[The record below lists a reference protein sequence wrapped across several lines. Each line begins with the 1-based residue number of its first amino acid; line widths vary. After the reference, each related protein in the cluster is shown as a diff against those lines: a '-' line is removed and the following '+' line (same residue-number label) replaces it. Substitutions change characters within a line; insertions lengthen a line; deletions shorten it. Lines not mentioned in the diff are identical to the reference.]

1 MTLPGALLLPLLS
14 ALVAPAHAAP
24 VELHTS
30 HQLGVA
36 LFPEG
41 VQYVFEAEARLPL
54 WKSDH
59 FLLAD
64 GHIALA
70 GHAEI
75 TPSFPR
81 VGPVLRIA
89 PVAFWDA
96 TFRAYGT
103 WYIGAFSS
111 ILPFDDPAFEAT
123 KANKRELVADGVR
136 TGGWGLRLDAE
147 TRLKGRAGPVIV
159 VLELQWRH
167 HHVEAYDRDLEWF
180 WDPSEMLN
188 VSADGDVINRNG
200 YLFFELIKPVKPAE
214 GVPANDRK
222 LWIGALGMWQSS
234 PQSGDRNIRLGPVLF
249 WKPANG
255 PTVPTMIVGSQVWL
269 DSNFTP
275 VFPPYTFVAANWA
288 R

>member
-1 MTLPGALLLPLLS
+1 MALLAAGAL
-14 ALVAPAHAAP
+14 AAP
-24 VELHTS
+24 VELHTT
-30 HQLGVA
+30 HQVGAA

-41 VQYVFEAEARLPL
+41 VQYMFEAEGRLPL

-64 GHIALA
+64 GHVALA
-70 GHAEI
+70 AHAEI

-103 WYIGAFSS
+103 WYFGAFSS
-111 ILPFDDPAFEAT
+111 ILPFDDPAFRAT
-123 KANKRELVADGVR
+123 RENKRALIDDGVR
-136 TGGWGLRLDAE
+136 TGGWGLRVDAE
-147 TRLKGRAGPVIV
+147 TRLKGKAGPVIV

-167 HHVEAYDRDLEWF
+167 HHIEVPGGELEWF
-180 WDPSEMLN
+180 WEPTEMLN
-188 VSADGDVINRNG
+188 VSGTGEVINRNG
-200 YLFFELIKPVKPAE
+200 YLFFELIKPTTATEAAPAD
-214 GVPANDRK
+214 DRK
-222 LWIGALGMWQSS
+222 LWIGALGMWQTS
-234 PQSGDRNIRLGPVLF
+234 PQSHDRNIRVGPVAF

-255 PTVPTMIVGSQVWL
+255 HKVPTLIVGTQAWI
-269 DSNFTP
+269 DSSFTP

-288 R
+288 K

>member
-1 MTLPGALLLPLLS
+1 MILPGMLLP
-14 ALVAPAHAAP
+14 ALVATAHADP
-24 VELHTS
+24 VELHTT
-30 HQLGVA
+30 HQVGAA

-41 VQYVFEAEARLPL
+41 VQYVFEAEGRLPL

-64 GHIALA
+64 AYVSLA

-81 VGPVLRIA
+81 GGAVLRIA

-103 WYIGAFSS
+103 WYFGAFSS
-111 ILPFDDPAFEAT
+111 ILPFDDPGFEAT
-123 KANKRELVADGVR
+123 KANKRELIADGVR
-136 TGGWGLRLDAE
+136 TGGWGLRFDAE
-147 TRLKGRAGPVIV
+147 TRLKGKAGPVIV
-159 VLELQWRH
+159 MLELQFRH
-167 HHVEAYDRDLEWF
+167 HHVEAFGQELEWF
-180 WDPSEMLN
+180 WEPTEMIN

-200 YLFFELIKPVKPAE
+200 YLFFELIKPVKAAE

-222 LWIGALGMWQSS
+222 LWVGALGMWQTS
-234 PQSGDRNIRLGPVLF
+234 PQSGDRNIRVGPVLF

-255 PTVPTMIVGSQVWL
+255 PTVPTLIVGAQAWVES
-269 DSNFTP
+269 SFAP
-275 VFPPYTFVAANWA
+275 VFPPYTFVAASWA
-288 R
+288 P

>member
-1 MTLPGALLLPLLS
+1 MLGVMVLVGTAL
-14 ALVAPAHAAP
+14 AAP
-24 VELHTS
+24 VELHTT

-54 WKSDH
+54 WKSEH
-59 FLLAD
+59 VLLAD
-64 GHIALA
+64 AHIALGGYA
-70 GHAEI
+70 AL

-103 WYIGAFSS
+103 WYFGAFST
-111 ILPFDDPAFEAT
+111 ILPFDDPTFEAT
-123 KANKRELVADGVR
+123 RENKRSLIDEGFR
-136 TGGWGLRLDAE
+136 TGGWGLRFDAE

-159 VLELQWRH
+159 VLELQLRH
-167 HHVEAYDRDLEWF
+167 HHVEVPNQDLDWF

-200 YLFFELIKPVKPAE
+200 YLFVELVKPVKAAE
-214 GVPANDRK
+214 GVPADDRK
-222 LWIGALGMWQSS
+222 LWVGALGMWQTS
-234 PQSGDRNIRLGPVLF
+234 PQSGDRNLRVGPVLF
-249 WKPANG
+249 WKPASG
-255 PTVPTMIVGSQVWL
+255 PTVPTIIVGSQAWL
-269 DSNFTP
+269 ESNFANTL
-275 VFPPYTFVAANWA
+275 PPYTFVAANWA
-288 R
+288 P